1 MPRRHQTQHKVYAQ
15 TRWDSSGAF
24 LRSNWTVVESE
35 FFWGVNEKGVWMCF
49 STHCLAMGLFPR
61 QKNDFQALKSG
72 PWSGLTASII
82 YRWNRSHPE
91 EVPVEVG
98 EIHCIWQSSTT
109 RAGRYVFHGLCEG
122 KTMGKVGTFFR
133 PLCVASSV
141 MRFMQIDQKLSAF
154 RVFKAP
160 QNPRVA
166 FGVNATLV
174 PTVKER
180 VSDAQ

>member
-1 MPRRHQTQHKVYAQ
+1 
-15 TRWDSSGAF
+15 
-24 LRSNWTVVESE
+24 
-35 FFWGVNEKGVWMCF
+35 
-49 STHCLAMGLFPR
+49 
-61 QKNDFQALKSG
+61 
-72 PWSGLTASII
+72 
-82 YRWNRSHPE
+82 
-91 EVPVEVG
+91 
-98 EIHCIWQSSTT
+98 
-109 RAGRYVFHGLCEG
+109 
-122 KTMGKVGTFFR
+122 MGKVGTFFR

-180 VSDAQ
+180 VTDAQ